1 MILLDL
7 RGKIRFIKIFRFV
20 SQRISTLKFVFIFNL
35 FIILRYSFQ
44 SVAVTSAS
52 ELMFMS

>member
-35 FIILRYSFQ
+35 FIILRNSFQ
-44 SVAVTSAS
+44 SVAVSS
-52 ELMFMS
+52 GLMFMS

>member
-35 FIILRYSFQ
+35 FIILSRYSFE
-44 SVAVTSAS
+44 SVAVTSG
-52 ELMFMS
+52 LMFMS